1 MRTILRVFSYLKR
14 YPGMAMA
21 QIGCAVGGTFLVLVL
36 PTVTREIIDV
46 IIPAKAW
53 DRLTPSAMVVFGAF
67 VLQNLFNSLRIRLN
81 NSFEQK
87 VIYDL
92 RSDLYERLQ
101 RLPLRWF
108 DNRPTGDIMTT
119 VSEDIPAVERV
130 LIDGIEQ
137 GLVAVLQ
144 IIIVAAFMFYA
155 DATLAWTAMLPM
167 PLLALGAVLYT
178 RSSRDRHRRV
188 RVASS
193 GMNSLLHDN
202 VSGMR
207 QIKAYAMEK
216 EEHFRFNESSGA
228 LKNATL
234 HLMHVW
240 SIYRPTMALMKDL
253 GTLIVLWFGARAI
266 MHGNMKPGDLTAFLL
281 LARLFYDP
289 VEQLHSLN
297 QMIQA
302 GRAAGERVF
311 GIMDAEEEHGIDD
324 GLTLSNVKGH
334 IRYANVGFS
343 YTGKLPTVHGI
354 TIDAQPGQT
363 IALVGP
369 TGAGKSTL
377 INLLTRFYEYDEG
390 TLTIDDTQVKSI
402 SKASLRRHIGYVTQE
417 SFLFNGTVR
426 DNLLI
431 GKRDATVAELW
442 SALESANAAEFVNRL
457 PNQLDTHVGERG
469 IKLSVGEKQR
479 ISIARALLRNP
490 PILLLDEATASV
502 DTETER
508 QIQEA
513 LERLRPTRSAGS
525 PRCRTIRE
533 EARPTPSRELFSPVR
548 LASVPRQVSRS
559 ARTRPPSPLRSPSRL
574 RRGICRAQPSTRVLL
589 PRQRPAAN
597 RATSPTPAAVWC
609 NRMSA
614 CRARSTCPRPAE
626 RRKRSRGGHSRISP
640 AQLPTLRSDPM
651 HRSLDFKPTLPP
663 SPDCT
668 SRHRPLTPIPQE
680 TGRVEP

>member
-1 MRTILRVFSYLKR
+1 MRTILRVFSYLQR
-14 YPGMAMA
+14 YPGMAVA
-21 QIGCAVGGTFLVLVL
+21 QIGCAVGGTLMVLVL
-36 PTVTREIIDV
+36 PSVTREIIDV
-46 IIPAKAW
+46 TIPAKAW
-53 DRLTPSAMVVFGAF
+53 ERLAPSAMLVLGAF

-144 IIIVAAFMFYA
+144 IVIVAGFMFYA

-167 PLLALGAVLYT
+167 PFLALGAVLYT
-178 RSSRDRHRRV
+178 KSARDRHRKV
-188 RVASS
+188 RTASS

-216 EEHFRFNESSGA
+216 EEHARFNEGSGA
-228 LKNATL
+228 LKDATL

-240 SIYRPTMALMKDL
+240 SIYRPSMALLKDM

-324 GLTLSNVKGH
+324 GVTLGEIKGH
-334 IRYANVGFS
+334 IRYENVGFS
-343 YTGKLPTVHGI
+343 YSGKLPTVHGI

-377 INLLTRFYEYDEG
+377 INLLTRFYEHDEG
-390 TLTIDDTQVKSI
+390 SLTIDGIPVKSI
-402 SKASLRRHIGYVTQE
+402 SKSSLRRRIGYVTQE

-431 GKRDATVAELW
+431 GKREATEDELW
-442 SALESANAAEFVNRL
+442 SVLESANASEFVKRL

-513 LERLRPTRSAGS
+513 LERLMKQRTSFVIAHRLSTVRNADRIYVLERGRITEQGTHDELIAAGGLYADL
-525 PRCRTIRE
+525 CR
-533 EARPTPSRELFSPVR
+533 
-548 LASVPRQVSRS
+548 
-559 ARTRPPSPLRSPSRL
+559 
-574 RRGICRAQPSTRVLL
+574 
-589 PRQRPAAN
+589 
-597 RATSPTPAAVWC
+597 
-609 NRMSA
+609 
-614 CRARSTCPRPAE
+614 
-626 RRKRSRGGHSRISP
+626 K
-640 AQLPTLRSDPM
+640 
-651 HRSLDFKPTLPP
+651 SL
-663 SPDCT
+663 
-668 SRHRPLTPIPQE
+668 IGPQ
-680 TGRVEP
+680 